1 MIDLIV
7 LILAATAL
15 GYFVQNRMQSAP
27 SAKIGISRDIIS
39 KPVYFAIIVAFAL
52 FAGLRSKYN
61 DTSTYMYGFRL
72 VDASV
77 LDIGGIFDSYG
88 GFELYERLLKR
99 FVSDDPQVFIF
110 VTSWLIVLLYLPFF
124 TRHTQK
130 FGGMIFFFGIGVFVS
145 SMGGIK
151 QSIAVGISLYAIAAY
166 FDKKY
171 FRALLLLWL
180 ASTFHPYIWCLI
192 CLPLLTKRVWDGK
205 TVLVIVVCVLAFL
218 NLDSLFDLLGI
229 LGKDYSDTTLDD
241 YTINPIRVAVE
252 AIPVVLSLIYRKEIN
267 AKKSRYL
274 TLGLNMRVISF
285 AFVCMG
291 LFMNPIYFGRMSS
304 YFSAMATIAI
314 PEMLDVI
321 WSDKRQGKLL
331 TFGYYAFFFVYFLM
345 DMTKIGSIAITYDQ
359 FNHVSLFSI
368 FS

>member
-7 LILAATAL
+7 LILATTAL
-15 GYFVQNRMQSAP
+15 GYFVQSRTENAP
-27 SAKIGISRDIIS
+27 SARIGISHDMVS
-39 KPVYFAIIVAFAL
+39 KLVYFAIVIAFAL
-52 FAGLRSKYN
+52 FAGLRSRYN
-61 DTSTYMYGFRL
+61 DTSTYMYGFQL
-72 VDASV
+72 LDASE
-77 LDIGGIFDSYG
+77 LNLGGILDSYG
-88 GFELYERLLKR
+88 GFDLYQRILKR
-99 FVSDDPQVFIF
+99 NISDDPQVFIF
-110 VTSWLIVLLYLPFF
+110 VTSWLSVLLYLPFF

-151 QSIAVGISLYAIAAY
+151 QSIAVGISLYAIGAY
-166 FDKKY
+166 FNKKY
-171 FRALLLLWL
+171 FRAVLLLWL
-180 ASTFHPYIWCLI
+180 ASTFHPYIWCLL
-192 CLPLLTKRVWDGK
+192 CLPLLTKQVWDGK
-205 TVLVIVVCVLAFL
+205 TVLVIIACVLAFM
-218 NLDSLFDLLGI
+218 NLDSLFDLLGM
-229 LGKDYSDTTLDD
+229 LGKDYSGESFDD
-241 YTINPIRVAVE
+241 YTINPMRVVVE

-291 LFMNPIYFGRMSS
+291 LFMNPIYFGRMSA
-304 YFSAMATIAI
+304 YFFSMSTIAI

-321 WSDKRQGKLL
+321 WSEKRQGKLL

>member
-15 GYFVQNRMQSAP
+15 GYFVQGRVGSTS
-27 SAKIGISRDIIS
+27 SAKIGISHDLTS
-39 KPVYFAIIVAFAL
+39 KVAYFAINIAFAL

-61 DTSTYMYGFRL
+61 DTTTYMYGFRL
-72 VDASV
+72 VDATV
-77 LDIGGIFDSYG
+77 LDLGGIFDSYG

-110 VTSWLIVLLYLPFF
+110 VTSCLIVLLYLPFF

-180 ASTFHPYIWCLI
+180 ASTFHPYIWCLLCI
-192 CLPLLTKRVWDGK
+192 PLLTKRVWDGK
-205 TVLVIVVCVLAFL
+205 TVLVIIVCVLAFM

-229 LGKDYSDTTLDD
+229 LGKDYSDTTFDD
-241 YTINPIRVAVE
+241 YTINPMRVAVE
-252 AIPVVLSLIYRKEIN
+252 AIPVLLSLIYRKEIN
-267 AKKSRYL
+267 AKESRYL

-285 AFVCMG
+285 AFVSMG

-304 YFSAMATIAI
+304 YFFAMSTIAI

-331 TFGYYAFFFVYFLM
+331 TVGYYAFFFAYFLM